1 MDARAQL
8 APRLAA
14 FDIPH
19 MPSPPPAPERP
30 PAASATVG
38 APSRAAESGVVSEAT
53 ETAGP
58 HPPGLGGLLMV
69 VGGAL
74 CVAGGVFI
82 AFGAEAL
89 VTISPGAATVFLKG
103 TPLVVGGAMVAIGAR
118 VRRALSRAY
127 LAGVEAGRQ
136 SATLSGDLARHSL
149 QAGPRDAVE
158 RQARQGKIPPAAG
171 A

>member
-1 MDARAQL
+1 
-8 APRLAA
+8 
-14 FDIPH
+14 

-30 PAASATVG
+30 PAASATFGV
-38 APSRAAESGVVSEAT
+38 PSRAAESGVVAQPSESAV
-53 ETAGP
+53 P

-82 AFGAEAL
+82 ALGAEAL

-136 SATLSGDLARHSL
+136 SATLSGGLTLESL
-149 QAGPRDAVE
+149 QAGHPDAVE
-158 RQARQGKIPPAAG
+158 RQARPGTVPPAAG